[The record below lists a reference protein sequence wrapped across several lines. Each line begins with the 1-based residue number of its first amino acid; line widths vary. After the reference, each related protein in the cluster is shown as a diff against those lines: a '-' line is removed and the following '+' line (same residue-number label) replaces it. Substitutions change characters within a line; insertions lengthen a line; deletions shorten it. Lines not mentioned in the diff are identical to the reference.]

1 MIMFWH
7 GFVKERYIST
17 RKRLHIWNFSF
28 FSFEYESKEKK
39 EVPAKLTRRWFQI
52 QSLLTGLLFNK
63 IFLFS
68 LNSFVPDARFFAFS
82 STDTESRQEAANFW
96 QVWYNTSFTSQD
108 YGSFFVRY
116 TTSRVTPTVGVSLIT
131 DSRQTVEES
140 AATPTYVQT
149 SRTSSGK
156 NIHIQQKYKTY
167 KKFVCCNHHS
177 NCKQML

>member
-1 MIMFWH
+1 MTWI
-7 GFVKERYIST
+7 VKERYIST

-39 EVPAKLTRRWFQI
+39 KFQ
-52 QSLLTGLLFNK
+52 QNSRGDDFRYRVFWQVCYSTNFS
-63 IFLFS
+63 FS

-156 NIHIQQKYKTY
+156 NIHIQPKYKTY

>member
-1 MIMFWH
+1 MNANQ
-7 GFVKERYIST
+7 
-17 RKRLHIWNFSF
+17 KR
-28 FSFEYESKEKK
+28 K
-39 EVPAKLTRRWFQI
+39 EVPAKSHEAMISDTESFDRFAI
-52 QSLLTGLLFNK
+52 QQF
-63 IFLFS
+63 FLFS
-68 LNSFVPDARFFAFS
+68 LKSFVPDARFFAFS

-96 QVWYNTSFTSQD
+96 QVWYNTNFTSQD

-156 NIHIQQKYKTY
+156 NIHFQP
-167 KKFVCCNHHS
+167 N
-177 NCKQML
+177 L